1 MPVTSNLNPGFMVVH
16 GNRLDELRS
25 LVVSWMRRYPL
36 TPLENEVALV
46 QSNGI
51 AQWLKL
57 ALAEDAQDDDQ
68 GGCGI
73 AAAIDVQL
81 PGSFM
86 WQLYRAV
93 LGKDEIPETSLLD
106 KAPLTWRLMRLL
118 PALID
123 QPHFEPLQRFLTADT
138 DLRKRYQLSERLA
151 DLFDQYQ
158 VYRADW
164 LEDWAAGRHQ
174 LKNVRGEVKPLKP
187 ENCWQAELWRA
198 LLHDVGAEGMAQSR
212 AGVHQRYIERINTLT
227 EAPPGLPARVIVFGI
242 SSLPAQA
249 LEALAGLARFSQ
261 VLLCVHNPCRHHWA
275 DIVADKDLLRHE
287 YKRQSRK
294 AGMPVVLN
302 PDALHQH
309 AHPLLAAWGKQGRDY
324 INLLDSHDDPTS
336 YRSIF
341 RDGRIDLFSESD
353 PQTLLNQLQDDIL
366 ELRPLSETRERWPAV
381 DIKKDRSIRFHV
393 AHSAQREVEVLHD
406 QLLAR
411 FSANPDL
418 RPRDVIV
425 MVPDI
430 DSYAPHIRA
439 VFGQL
444 DRDDRRFIPF
454 TLADQGQ
461 RGRDPLL
468 IAVEHLLKIPDS
480 RFPVSEILDLLD
492 VPALRARFGIDERD
506 LPTLH
511 RWIEGAGVRWGLN
524 ARQREGLGL
533 PEALEQ
539 NSWHFGLRR
548 MLLGYAVGAGI
559 AYDDIE
565 PYDEIGGLDAALIG
579 PLVSLIDA
587 LQVAHAELSQ
597 PATPPVWGTRLQALM
612 QLFFSAESEHDDYLL
627 GQLETLRETW
637 LETCETVGLLEEL
650 PLTVVREAWLAG
662 LDQGRLSQ
670 RFLAGSVNFCT
681 LMPMRAIPF
690 KVVCL
695 LGMNDGDYPRAQPPL
710 DFDLMGS
717 DYRPGDRSR
726 REDDRY
732 LLLEAL
738 LSARDQLYISWVGRS
753 IRDNSERPAS
763 VLIGQLRDHL
773 ASGWRLADAIEPEDD
788 KKRDPGQQLLHKL
801 TLEHPLQPFSAKYFQ
816 ESLEFFSFAREW
828 QVLHEAAV
836 ESGEIKALK
845 KHEQE
850 EPLSLMQ
857 LQDFLRNP
865 VKHFFSQR
873 LKIFFEVAEAP
884 LADEEPFVLD
894 ALERYGLSDSLL
906 QAALIDPENT
916 HDSLKAQA
924 VRLQASGLLP
934 MAGFG
939 TLLQDE
945 LIEPLPDL
953 VQRYHDLL
961 FKWPERLHSALPV
974 TYSHQ
979 GVELD
984 GWLDGLYQNAQGQLL
999 AVTAIPNAIGGKK
1012 SRKWHRLTKPWVNHL
1027 VACACDLPLTTALV
1041 ASDET
1046 LLLPPLDKASATG
1059 TLNDLL
1065 LAWQHGMQRPLP
1077 VAVKTAF
1084 AWLGQPD
1091 EEKAEAAARKTY
1103 DGDGQNIAGEHAEST
1118 ALARQFPDF
1127 DALLDSEEFVGWCE
1141 SLYKPIF
1148 DAPWQSLSS
1157 EEAGA

>member
-1 MPVTSNLNPGFMVVH
+1 MSDAQSLNAAFMVVQS
-16 GNRLDELRS
+16 NSLDELRS
-25 LVVSWMRRYPL
+25 LVVSIMRRYPL
-36 TPLENEVALV
+36 APLENEIALV

-57 ALAEDAQDDDQ
+57 ALAEDPEDDDL

-86 WQLYRAV
+86 WQLYRMV
-93 LGKDEIPETSLLD
+93 LGRDEIPAKSLLD

-118 PALID
+118 PQVID
-123 QPHFEPLQRFLTADT
+123 RPHFEPLQRFLTHDS

-164 LEDWAAGRHQ
+164 LEDWAEGRHP
-174 LKNVRGEVKPLKP
+174 LRNVRGEIKPLP
-187 ENCWQAELWRA
+187 PTSCWQAELWRA
-198 LLHDVGAEGMAQSR
+198 LLDDVGEQGMAQSR
-212 AGVHQRYIERINTLT
+212 AGVHQRFMERINILDK
-227 EAPPGLPARVIVFGI
+227 APAALPPRVIVFGI
-242 SSLPAQA
+242 SSLPAQV

-275 DIVADKDLLRHE
+275 DIVADKDLLRHQ
-287 YKRQSRK
+287 YKRQQRK
-294 AGMPVVLN
+294 NGMPVVL
-302 PDALHQH
+302 DAETLHQH

-324 INLLDSHDDPTS
+324 INLLDSYDDPNS
-336 YRSIF
+336 YRAAF
-341 RDGRIDLFSESD
+341 RDGRIDLFSEAQ
-353 PQTLLNQLQDDIL
+353 PHNMLNQLQDDIL
-366 ELRPLSETRERWPAV
+366 ELRPLNETRELWPDV
-381 DIKKDRSIRFHV
+381 DLAQDHSIRFHI
-393 AHSAQREVEVLHD
+393 AHSAQREVEILHD

-411 FSANPDL
+411 FSADPDL

-444 DRDDRRFIPF
+444 DRFDPRFIPF

-468 IAVEHLLKIPDS
+468 IAVEHLLKLPDS

-492 VPALRARFGIDERD
+492 VPALRARFGVEERD

-511 RWIEGAGVRWGLN
+511 RWIEGAGVRWGMS
-524 ARQREGLGL
+524 AEQRAGLGL
-533 PEALEQ
+533 PEELEQ

-548 MLLGYAVGAGI
+548 MLLGYAVGSAEACAG
-559 AYDDIE
+559 IE

-579 PLVSLIDA
+579 PLVALLDA
-587 LQVAHAELSQ
+587 LEIAHQQLTQ
-597 PATPPVWGTRLQALM
+597 PAQPKEWGLRLQALM
-612 QLFFSAESEHDDYLL
+612 QVFFQASNEHDDYLL
-627 GQLETLRETW
+627 TQLEELRETW
-637 LETCETVGLLEEL
+637 LETCETVGLIDEL

-670 RFLAGSVNFCT
+670 RFLAGAVNFCT

-690 KVVCL
+690 KLVCL

-738 LSARDQLYISWVGRS
+738 LSARSQLYISWVGRS
-753 IRDNSERPAS
+753 IRDNSDRPAS

-773 ASGWRLADAIEPEDD
+773 ASGWRSIDPSQDLLDA
-788 KKRDPGQQLLHKL
+788 L
-801 TLEHPLQPFSAKYFQ
+801 TEEHPLQPFSARYFHEGEQ
-816 ESLEFFSFAREW
+816 LFSYASEW
-828 QVLHEAAV
+828 QVLHQEKTQQSEAPLLAPYV
-836 ESGEIKALK
+836 
-845 KHEQE
+845 QE
-850 EPLSLMQ
+850 EPLTLAL

-865 VKHFFSQR
+865 VRHFFTQR
-873 LKIFFEVAEAP
+873 LKVYFEAAQAP

-894 ALERYGLSDSLL
+894 ALQRYTLSDSLL
-906 QAALIDPENT
+906 EAALSQPDNIN
-916 HDSLKAQA
+916 QA
-924 VRLQASGLLP
+924 LQARALRLQNSGLLP

-939 TLLQDE
+939 ECLQRE

-953 VQRYHDLL
+953 LQRYQQLLTLWPTPLTSAIPVSLDLQGM
-961 FKWPERLHSALPV
+961 RL
-974 TYSHQ
+974 
-979 GVELD
+979 E
-984 GWLDGLYQNAQGQLL
+984 GWLASLHQRADGGLL
-999 AVTAIPNAIGGKK
+999 SVTTIPNSIGSIKT
-1012 SRKWHRLTKPWVNHL
+1012 RKWHRLTKPWVTHL
-1027 VACACDLPLTTALV
+1027 VACASEHALTTALV
-1041 ASDET
+1041 ASDDT
-1046 LLLPPLDKASATG
+1046 LLLEPMERDRALRLLG
-1059 TLNDLL
+1059 DLL
-1065 LAWQHGMQRPLP
+1065 LAWQSGMRQPLP
-1077 VAVKTAF
+1077 IAIKTAF
-1084 AWLGQPD
+1084 AWLSQTDPV
-1091 EEKAEAAARKTY
+1091 KAEAAARKAY
-1103 DGDGQNIAGEHAEST
+1103 EGDGQTSEGERRESP
-1118 ALARQFPDF
+1118 ALLRQYPDF
-1127 DALLDSEEFVGWCE
+1127 DALLADETFTGWCDT
-1141 SLYKPIF
+1141 LYRPLF
-1148 DAPWQSLSS
+1148 EASWRSLSS
-1157 EEAGA
+1157 EGARA

>member
-1 MPVTSNLNPGFMVVH
+1 MSPATPITPGFMIVH
-16 GNRLDELRS
+16 GNRLDELRG

-36 TPLENEVALV
+36 LPLESEIALV

-57 ALAEDAQDDDQ
+57 ALAEDPSEDDL

-73 AAAIDVQL
+73 AAAIEVQL

-86 WQLYRAV
+86 WQLYRKV
-93 LGKDEIPETSLLD
+93 LGKEEIPATSLLD

-118 PALID
+118 PQLID
-123 QPHFEPLQRFLTADT
+123 QPHFEPLQRFLTDDT
-138 DLRKRYQLSERLA
+138 DLRKRYQLAERLS

-174 LKNVRGEVKPLKP
+174 LRSVRGEVKPLAAA
-187 ENCWQAELWRA
+187 NCWQAELWRA

-212 AGVHQRYIERINTLT
+212 AGVHQRFIERIYAF
-227 EAPPGLPARVIVFGI
+227 EQAPAGLPSRVIVFGI

-275 DIVADKDLLRHE
+275 DIVADKDLLRHQ
-287 YKRQSRK
+287 YRRQGRK
-294 AGMPVVLN
+294 QGTPQII
-302 PDALHQH
+302 DASAMHQH

-324 INLLDSHDDPTS
+324 INLLDSYDQPDS
-336 YRSIF
+336 YRAAF
-341 RDGRIDLFSESD
+341 REGRIDLFSES
-353 PQTLLNQLQDDIL
+353 TTHTMLNQLQDDIL
-366 ELRPLSETRERWPAV
+366 ELRPLAETRSIWPAV
-381 DIKKDRSIRFHV
+381 DITQDSSIRFHV
-393 AHSAQREVEVLHD
+393 AHSAQREVEILHD

-411 FSANPDL
+411 FSADPTL
-418 RPRDVIV
+418 RPRDIIV

-444 DRDDRRFIPF
+444 PRDDQRFIPF
-454 TLADQGQ
+454 TLTDQGQ

-468 IAVEHLLKIPDS
+468 IALEHLLKLPDS
-480 RFPVSEILDLLD
+480 RFAVSEILDLLD
-492 VPALRARFGIDERD
+492 VPALRARFGIEERD

-511 RWIEGAGVRWGLN
+511 RWIEGAGIRWGLD
-524 ARQREGLGL
+524 ADQRAGLGL
-533 PEALEQ
+533 PQGLEQ

-548 MLLGYAVGAGI
+548 MLLGYAVGAG
-559 AYDDIE
+559 DGCDGIE

-579 PLVSLIDA
+579 PLVALLDA
-587 LQVAHAELSQ
+587 LAVAHQQLSQ
-597 PATPPVWGTRLQALM
+597 PALPTQWGERLHGLLRVFFQAT
-612 QLFFSAESEHDDYLL
+612 SEHDEYLL
-627 GQLETLRETW
+627 VQLEDLRETW
-637 LETCETVGLLEEL
+637 LQTCDSVGLEEAL

-662 LDQGRLSQ
+662 LDEGRLSQ

-738 LSARDQLYISWVGRS
+738 LSARNQLYISWVGRS

-763 VLIGQLRDHL
+763 VLVGQLRDHL
-773 ASGWRLADAIEPEDD
+773 ASGWQLAGLENQEATPDA
-788 KKRDPGQQLLHKL
+788 LLHAL
-801 TLEHPLQPFSAKYFQ
+801 TLEHPLQPFSARYFHEGNQ
-816 ESLEFFSFAREW
+816 HLFSYAREW
-828 QVLHEAAV
+828 QQLHNSLEPSDSATALEAYTPDA
-836 ESGEIKALK
+836 ALGIA
-845 KHEQE
+845 
-850 EPLSLMQ
+850 Q

-865 VKHFFSQR
+865 VRHFYSQR
-873 LKIFFEVAEAP
+873 LKVFFEAAQAP
-884 LADEEPFVLD
+884 SPDEEPFSLD
-894 ALERYGLSDSLL
+894 ALQRYTLSESLL
-906 QAALIDPENT
+906 AAGMANVHSVDLALQSQA
-916 HDSLKAQA
+916 Q
-924 VRLQASGLLP
+924 RLQGSGLLP

-939 TLLQDE
+939 TCLQAE

-953 VQRYHDLL
+953 LARYRDLRVL
-961 FKWPERLHSALPV
+961 WPITLDSALPI
-974 TYSHQ
+974 TFSYQ
-979 GVELD
+979 GVTLEGWIGGLQQRAD
-984 GWLDGLYQNAQGQLL
+984 GGLLS
-999 AVTAIPNAIGGKK
+999 VTTIANAIGGTRT
-1012 SRKWHRLTKPWVNHL
+1012 RKWHRMIRCWVEHL
-1027 VACACDLPLTTALV
+1027 AACAVGLPLTTALV
-1041 ASDET
+1041 ASDDT
-1046 LLLPPLDKASATG
+1046 LLLKPLSEEAAAER
-1059 TLNDLL
+1059 LRDLL
-1065 LAWQHGMQRPLP
+1065 SAWLIGMSAPLP
-1077 VAVKTAF
+1077 IAVKTAF
-1084 AWLGQPD
+1084 AWLGQSDPA
-1091 EEKAEAAARKTY
+1091 KAQAAAHKAY
-1103 DGDGQNIAGEHAEST
+1103 EGDGITFDGERRESV

-1127 DALLDSEEFVGWCE
+1127 EAMLADETFTGWCDT
-1141 SLYKPIF
+1141 LYRPLF
-1148 DAPWQSLSS
+1148 EAPWQSVDAQ
-1157 EEAGA
+1157 EAQA

>member
-1 MPVTSNLNPGFMVVH
+1 MPDAASLNAGFMVVQS
-16 GNRLDELRS
+16 NSLDELRS
-25 LVVSWMRRYPL
+25 LVISVMRHYPL
-36 TPLENEVALV
+36 APLENEIALV

-57 ALAEDAQDDDQ
+57 ALAEDPEDDDT

-86 WQLYRAV
+86 WQLYRMV
-93 LGKDEIPETSLLD
+93 LGRDEIPVKSLLD

-118 PALID
+118 PQLID
-123 QPHFEPLQRFLTADT
+123 QPHFEPLQRFLTHDS

-164 LEDWAAGRHQ
+164 LEDWAEGRHQ
-174 LKNVRGEVKPLKP
+174 LRNGRGEAKALTPA
-187 ENCWQAELWRA
+187 NCWQAELWRA
-198 LLHDVGAEGMAQSR
+198 LLVDVGEQGMAQSR
-212 AGVHQRYIERINTLT
+212 AGVHQRFIERINNI
-227 EAPPGLPARVIVFGI
+227 EVAPTGLPSRVIVFGI

-275 DIVADKDLLRHE
+275 DIVADKDLLRHQ
-287 YKRQSRK
+287 YKRQARK
-294 AGMPVVLN
+294 SGMPVVLD
-302 PDALHQH
+302 PQTLHQH

-324 INLLDSHDDPTS
+324 INLLDSYDDPGS
-336 YRSIF
+336 YRAAF
-341 RDGRIDLFSESD
+341 RDGRIDLFSESQ
-353 PQTLLNQLQDDIL
+353 PQNMLNQLQDDIL
-366 ELRPLSETRERWPAV
+366 ELRPLSETREHWPTV
-381 DIKKDRSIRFHV
+381 DPQSDQSIRFHI
-393 AHSAQREVEVLHD
+393 AHSAQREVEILND
-406 QLLAR
+406 QLLER

-444 DRDDRRFIPF
+444 ERGDPRFIPF

-468 IAVEHLLKIPDS
+468 IAVEHLLKLPDS
-480 RFPVSEILDLLD
+480 RFPVSEVLDLLD
-492 VPALRARFGIDERD
+492 VPALRARFGVEERD

-511 RWIEGAGVRWGLN
+511 RWIEGAGIRWGMN
-524 ARQREGLGL
+524 AEQRAGLGL
-533 PEALEQ
+533 PEELEQ
-539 NSWHFGLRR
+539 NSWRFGLRR
-548 MLLGYAVGAGI
+548 MLLGYAVGSASACEG
-559 AYDDIE
+559 IE

-579 PLVSLIDA
+579 PLVALLDA
-587 LQVAHAELSQ
+587 LEIAHHELTQ
-597 PATPPVWGTRLQALM
+597 PAPPKQWGVRLQGM
-612 QLFFSAESEHDDYLL
+612 IQLFFKASNEHDDYLL
-627 GQLETLRETW
+627 AQLEELRETW
-637 LETCETVGLLEEL
+637 LDTCESVGLQDEL

-670 RFLAGSVNFCT
+670 RFLAGAVNFCT

-690 KVVCL
+690 KLVCL

-738 LSARDQLYISWVGRS
+738 LSARNQLYISWVGRS

-773 ASGWRLADAIEPEDD
+773 ASGWRLNEEHNP
-788 KKRDPGQQLLHKL
+788 LLEAM
-801 TLEHPLQPFSAKYFQ
+801 TQEHPLQPFSARYFH
-816 ESLEFFSFAREW
+816 EGDALFSYASEW
-828 QVLHEAAV
+828 QVLHQANERATDV
-836 ESGEIKALK
+836 EVLEPFV
-845 KHEQE
+845 QE
-850 EPLSLMQ
+850 EPLSLGQ

-865 VKHFFSQR
+865 VRHFFSQR
-873 LKIFFEVAEAP
+873 LKVFFEAAEVP

-894 ALERYGLSDSLL
+894 ALQRYSLSDSLL
-906 QAALIDPENT
+906 EAALSQLDHADEA
-916 HDSLKAQA
+916 LEAQA
-924 VRLQASGLLP
+924 MRLQNSGLLP

-939 TLLQDE
+939 ECLQRE

-953 VQRYHDLL
+953 LQRYQQLL
-961 FKWPERLHSALPV
+961 TLWPTPLTSALPV
-974 TYSHQ
+974 SL
-979 GVELD
+979 ELHGLRLE
-984 GWLDGLYQNAQGQLL
+984 GWLSGLHQRADEGLL
-999 AVTAIPNAIGGKK
+999 SVTTIPNSIGSLKT
-1012 SRKWHRLTKPWVNHL
+1012 RKWHRLTRPWVNHL
-1027 VACACDLPLTTALV
+1027 VACASGLSMTTALV
-1041 ASDET
+1041 ASDDS
-1046 LLLPPLDKASATG
+1046 LLLEPLDKAAALQ
-1059 TLNDLL
+1059 TLGNLL
-1065 LAWQHGMQRPLP
+1065 LAWQTGMRQPLP
-1077 VAVKTAF
+1077 IAVKTAF
-1084 AWLGQPD
+1084 AWLGQTDPV
-1091 EEKAEAAARKTY
+1091 KAEAAARKAY
-1103 DGDGQNIAGEHAEST
+1103 EGDGQTTDGERRESP
-1118 ALARQFPDF
+1118 ALARQFADYDSLTDDETF
-1127 DALLDSEEFVGWCE
+1127 TGWCDALYRPLLE
-1141 SLYKPIF
+1141 
-1148 DAPWQSLSS
+1148 APWRSLTS
-1157 EEAGA
+1157 EGARS

>member
-1 MPVTSNLNPGFMVVH
+1 MSDAQSLNAAFMVVQS
-16 GNRLDELRS
+16 NSLDELRS
-25 LVVSWMRRYPL
+25 LVVSIMRRYPL
-36 TPLENEVALV
+36 APLENEIALV

-57 ALAEDAQDDDQ
+57 ALAEDPEDDDL

-86 WQLYRAV
+86 WQLYRMV
-93 LGKDEIPETSLLD
+93 LGREEIPAKSLLD

-118 PALID
+118 PQVID
-123 QPHFEPLQRFLTADT
+123 RPHFEPLQRFLTHDS

-164 LEDWAAGRHQ
+164 LEDWAEGRHQ
-174 LKNVRGEVKPLKP
+174 LRNVRGEIKPLP
-187 ENCWQAELWRA
+187 PTSCWQAELWRA
-198 LLHDVGAEGMAQSR
+198 LLDDVGEQGMAQSR
-212 AGVHQRYIERINTLT
+212 AGVHQRFMERINTLD
-227 EAPPGLPARVIVFGI
+227 EAPASLPPRVIVFGI
-242 SSLPAQA
+242 SSLPAQV

-275 DIVADKDLLRHE
+275 DIVADKDLLRHQ
-287 YKRQSRK
+287 YKRQQRK
-294 AGMPVVLN
+294 SGMPVVL
-302 PDALHQH
+302 DAETLHQH

-324 INLLDSHDDPTS
+324 INLLDSYDDPNS
-336 YRSIF
+336 YRAAF
-341 RDGRIDLFSESD
+341 RDGRIDLFSEAQ
-353 PQTLLNQLQDDIL
+353 PHNMLNQLQDDIL
-366 ELRPLSETRERWPAV
+366 ELRPLNETRELWPAV
-381 DIKKDRSIRFHV
+381 DSTQDHSIRFHI
-393 AHSAQREVEVLHD
+393 AHSAQREVEILHD

-411 FSANPDL
+411 FSADPDL

-444 DRDDRRFIPF
+444 DRFDTRFIPF

-468 IAVEHLLKIPDS
+468 IAVEHLLKLPDS

-492 VPALRARFGIDERD
+492 VPALRARFGVEERD

-511 RWIEGAGVRWGLN
+511 RWIEGAGVRWGMS
-524 ARQREGLGL
+524 AEQRAGLGL
-533 PEALEQ
+533 PEELEQ

-548 MLLGYAVGAGI
+548 MLLGYAVGSADACAG
-559 AYDDIE
+559 IE

-579 PLVSLIDA
+579 PLVALLDA
-587 LQVAHAELSQ
+587 LEIAHRQLTQ
-597 PATPPVWGTRLQALM
+597 PAQPKEWGLRLQALM
-612 QLFFSAESEHDDYLL
+612 QVFFQASNEHDDYLL
-627 GQLETLRETW
+627 TQLEELRETW
-637 LETCETVGLLEEL
+637 LETCEAVGLTDEL

-670 RFLAGSVNFCT
+670 RFLAGAVNFCT

-690 KVVCL
+690 KLVCL

-738 LSARDQLYISWVGRS
+738 LSARTQLYISWVGRS

-773 ASGWRLADAIEPEDD
+773 ASGWRSIDPSQDLLDA
-788 KKRDPGQQLLHKL
+788 L
-801 TLEHPLQPFSAKYFQ
+801 TEEHPLQPFSARYFHEGEQ
-816 ESLEFFSFAREW
+816 LFSYASEW
-828 QVLHEAAV
+828 QVLHQEKAQHSEAPLLAPYV
-836 ESGEIKALK
+836 
-845 KHEQE
+845 QE
-850 EPLSLMQ
+850 EPLTLAL

-865 VKHFFSQR
+865 VRHFFTQR
-873 LKIFFEVAEAP
+873 LKVYFEAAQAP

-894 ALERYGLSDSLL
+894 ALQRYTLSDSLL
-906 QAALIDPENT
+906 EAALSQPE
-916 HDSLKAQA
+916 DVEQA
-924 VRLQASGLLP
+924 LQARALRLQNSGLLP

-939 TLLQDE
+939 ECLQRE

-953 VQRYHDLL
+953 LQRYQQLLTLWPTPLTSAIPVSLDLQGL
-961 FKWPERLHSALPV
+961 RL
-974 TYSHQ
+974 
-979 GVELD
+979 E
-984 GWLDGLYQNAQGQLL
+984 GWLANLHQRADGGLL
-999 AVTAIPNAIGGKK
+999 SVTTIPNSIGSIKT
-1012 SRKWHRLTKPWVNHL
+1012 RKWHRLTKPWVTHL
-1027 VACACDLPLTTALV
+1027 VACASEHALTTALV
-1041 ASDET
+1041 ASDDT
-1046 LLLPPLDKASATG
+1046 LLLEPMERDRALRLLG
-1059 TLNDLL
+1059 DLL
-1065 LAWQHGMQRPLP
+1065 LAWQSGMRQPLP
-1077 VAVKTAF
+1077 IAIKTAF
-1084 AWLGQPD
+1084 AWLSQTEPV
-1091 EEKAEAAARKTY
+1091 KAEASARKAY
-1103 DGDGQNIAGEHAEST
+1103 EGDGQTSEGERRESP
-1118 ALARQFPDF
+1118 ALLRQYPDF
-1127 DALLDSEEFVGWCE
+1127 DALLADETVTGWCDA
-1141 SLYKPIF
+1141 LYRPLF
-1148 DAPWQSLSS
+1148 EAPWRSLSS
-1157 EEAGA
+1157 EGARA

>member
-1 MPVTSNLNPGFMVVH
+1 MSDATSPSAGFMVVH

-36 TPLENEVALV
+36 APLENEIVLV

-57 ALAEDAQDDDQ
+57 ALAEDSEDHDM

-86 WQLYRAV
+86 WQLYRQV
-93 LGKDEIPETSLLD
+93 LGRSEIPAKSLLD

-118 PALID
+118 PELID
-123 QPHFEPLQRFLTADT
+123 QSHFEPLKRFLSHDT
-138 DLRKRYQLSERLA
+138 DLRKRYQLAERLA

-174 LKNVRGEVKPLKP
+174 LRNGRGEAKPLTP
-187 ENCWQAELWRA
+187 ANCWQAELWRA
-198 LLHDVGAEGMAQSR
+198 LLLDVGEQGMAQSR
-212 AGVHQRYIERINTLT
+212 AGVHQRFIERINSLGI
-227 EAPPGLPARVIVFGI
+227 APQGLPSRVIVFGI
-242 SSLPAQA
+242 SSLPAQI

-261 VLLCVHNPCRHHWA
+261 VMLCVHNPCRHHWA
-275 DIVADKDLLRHE
+275 DIVADKDLLRHQ
-287 YKRQSRK
+287 YKRQARK
-294 AGMPVVLN
+294 SGMPVAL
-302 PDALHQH
+302 DSETLHQH

-324 INLLDSHDDPTS
+324 INLLDSYDDPGS
-336 YRSIF
+336 YRSAF
-341 RDGRIDLFSESD
+341 RDGRIDLFSEHQ
-353 PQTLLNQLQDDIL
+353 PQNILNQLQDDIL
-366 ELRPLSETRERWPAV
+366 ELRPLNETRELWPAV
-381 DIKKDRSIRFHV
+381 NLACDESIRFHI
-393 AHSAQREVEVLHD
+393 AHSSQREVEVLHD

-411 FSANPDL
+411 FSADPQL

-444 DRDDRRFIPF
+444 ERTDQRFIPF

-468 IAVEHLLKIPDS
+468 IAVEHLLKLPDS

-492 VPALRARFGIDERD
+492 VPALRARFGVEERD
-506 LPTLH
+506 LATLH
-511 RWIEGAGVRWGLN
+511 RWIEGAGIRWGMD
-524 ARQREGLGL
+524 AEQRAGLGL
-533 PEALEQ
+533 PDELEQ
-539 NSWHFGLRR
+539 NSWRFGLRR
-548 MLLGYAVGAGI
+548 MLLGYAVGKSSACDG
-559 AYDDIE
+559 IE

-579 PLVSLIDA
+579 PLVALLDA
-587 LQVAHAELSQ
+587 LQIAHQELMQ
-597 PATPPVWGTRLQALM
+597 PAPPKTWGARLQALM
-612 QLFFSAESEHDDYLL
+612 QLFFLASNEHDDYLL
-627 GQLETLRETW
+627 TQLEGLRETW
-637 LETCETVGLLEEL
+637 LETCESVGLQDEL

-670 RFLAGSVNFCT
+670 RFLAGAVNFCT

-690 KVVCL
+690 RLVCL

-773 ASGWRLADAIEPEDD
+773 EAGWRLAAKNE
-788 KKRDPGQQLLHKL
+788 GLLEAL
-801 TLEHPLQPFSAKYFQ
+801 TQEHPLQPFSARYFH
-816 ESLEFFSFAREW
+816 EGDPLFSYAREW
-828 QVLHEAAV
+828 QLLHESRDEELRSRPLDAY
-836 ESGEIKALK
+836 I
-845 KHEQE
+845 QD
-850 EPLSLMQ
+850 EPLSLGQ

-865 VKHFFSQR
+865 VRHFFSQR
-873 LKIFFEVAEAP
+873 LKVFFEAAEAP

-894 ALERYGLSDSLL
+894 ALQRYNLSDSLL
-906 QAALIDPENT
+906 EAALIDLEHP
-916 HDSLKAQA
+916 DQALQAQA
-924 VRLQASGLLP
+924 ERLQGAGLLP

-939 TLLQDE
+939 ECLQRE

-953 VQRYHDLL
+953 VQRYQQLL
-961 FKWPERLHSALPV
+961 VLWPIPV
-974 TYSHQ
+974 TSASPITLELH
-979 GVELD
+979 GVKLE
-984 GWLDGLYQNAQGQLL
+984 GWLSGLYQRSEGGLL
-999 AVTAIPNAIGGKK
+999 SVTTIPNSIGSIR
-1012 SRKWHRLTKPWVNHL
+1012 SRKWHRLTRPWVNHL
-1027 VACACDLPLTTALV
+1027 VACASGLPMTTALV
-1041 ASDET
+1041 ASDDT
-1046 LLLPPLDKASATG
+1046 LMLSPLDENFSLRVLG
-1059 TLNDLL
+1059 NLL
-1065 LAWQHGMQRPLP
+1065 QAWQAGMRQPLP

-1084 AWLGQPD
+1084 AWLGQSDPG
-1091 EEKAEAAARKTY
+1091 KAEAAARKAY
-1103 DGDGQNIAGEHAEST
+1103 EGDGQTTEGERRESP
-1118 ALARQFPDF
+1118 ALTRQFTDYN
-1127 DALLDSEEFVGWCE
+1127 ALIADETFTDWCNE
-1141 SLYKPIF
+1141 LYRPLIEAEWRSLTG
-1148 DAPWQSLSS
+1148 
-1157 EEAGA
+1157 EEARS